1 MTRSMRCAILRSWR
15 SLRPA
20 SSLELAMTSTTDV
33 DDLNY
38 PIMYCLITLSLFA
51 GGFFGFLIWLFQ
63 PVIIE
68 NPGVAAYQP
77 PPGTRLVPLP
87 RNMGTLEVAEI
98 PTARNLAAVSPVDNT
113 SKELAVK
120 KRSTR
125 VAKLRPIH
133 KIIPRWYAERAFAYE
148 RPRTDFRGSGGL
160 DRSWF

>member
-1 MTRSMRCAILRSWR
+1 M
-15 SLRPA
+15 
-20 SSLELAMTSTTDV
+20 TDV

-120 KRSTR
+120 KRSTH
-125 VAKLRPIH
+125 VAAKTNTQDYPTLVR
-133 KIIPRWYAERAFAYE
+133 
-148 RPRTDFRGSGGL
+148 RTCIRI
-160 DRSWF
+160 